1 MQRVV
6 TELPIHLRIRD
17 EEHSFESA
25 SLELE
30 IERLPDGA
38 FCAVTS
44 NQISSFNSQS
54 CTVRMLSWH
63 SYAAVILMKAFQLSV
78 PTNVFFMAEQVV
90 IEQPFIFALLK
101 HQDEGVG
108 AEAFTDA

>member
-1 MQRVV
+1 MTQ
-6 TELPIHLRIRD
+6 LPIHLRVRD

-25 SLELE
+25 SLKLE
-30 IERLPDGA
+30 IERFSDGA
-38 FCAVTS
+38 FRAVTS

-54 CTVRMLSWH
+54 CTIRMLSLH
-63 SYAAVILMKAFQLSV
+63 SYAAVILMKAFQFSA
-78 PTNVFFMAEQVV
+78 PKNVFFMAAQVV

-108 AEAFTDA
+108 AEAFTDP